1 MTKSLALALVL
12 AAACGASPMTSD
24 TLDETVRLYHED
36 LVWEKFAVAANHLPA
51 KERAAAVD
59 EWDQRA
65 HDLKITQ
72 ADIVKVDPHGDREA
86 KVQVKLSWYKESE
99 GTVHETQA
107 VQTWEKHGKSW
118 FMVDEARLRGAE
130 MPGLPEPM
138 MKDPLDK
145 DDKDA
150 KDAPKS
156 KDAAPD
162 KTAGQH
168 AETDAP
174 ARQGE

>member
-12 AAACGASPMTSD
+12 AAACGASPMPSD
-24 TLDETVRLYHED
+24 ALDETVRLYHED
-36 LVWEKFAVAANHLPA
+36 LRWERFAVAANHLPA

-86 KVQVKLSWYKESE
+86 KVQVKLTWYKESE

-107 VQTWEKHGKSW
+107 VQTWERHGKSW

-130 MPGLPEPM
+130 MPGLPEPL
-138 MKDPLDK
+138 MKDA
-145 DDKDA
+145 DKDA
-150 KDAPKS
+150 KDAAKP
-156 KDAAPD
+156 KDAD
-162 KTAGQH
+162 KDPGKH
-168 AETDAP
+168 AQNDAP
-174 ARQGE
+174 ARKGD